1 MDLQYYM
8 RQYNG
13 LFFALLLVTT
23 SFSASAQPASDSLLQ
38 EASLQ
43 NCIQY
48 ALKHQP
54 AIQQALLDEEITE
67 RQISTKLADWYPQL
81 NFNYNLQHNFQVPTT
96 VFAGNTVKI
105 GVNNTS
111 TAQFALTQTIFN
123 RDVLL
128 ASRSAKDVRT
138 RVKQL
143 TSENKIDITINVSK
157 AFYNVL
163 VTQQQINLLNEDI
176 LRLERSLKDAYSQ
189 YQAGI
194 VDKIDYKRATI
205 TLNNAKAQK
214 RQNEELLK
222 SRYANL
228 RLQMGYPPAAELY
241 VLYDSTKMEKD
252 AFIDTAQTINYEN
265 RIEYQLLQTQ
275 RRLQQSNLS
284 YNKWNFLPT
293 LSAFGTY
300 NLNFLN
306 NEFAKLY
313 NQNYPNSFAGLSLS
327 FPIFQGTKRVQQVR
341 EAELELKR
349 VEYDIISLKNAI
361 SADYTNAISSYK
373 SAVNYYY
380 ILKDNLEIAKEVYNT
395 IQLQYKAGVK
405 TYLDV
410 IIAETDL
417 RTAQVNYTNA
427 LYDVVSS
434 KLDVQKALGSVQ
446 Y

>member
-1 MDLQYYM
+1 M
-8 RQYNG
+8 
-13 LFFALLLVTT
+13 
-23 SFSASAQPASDSLLQ
+23 
-38 EASLQ
+38 
-43 NCIQY
+43 CI
-48 ALKHQP
+48 
-54 AIQQALLDEEITE
+54 
-67 RQISTKLADWYPQL
+67 
-81 NFNYNLQHNFQVPTT
+81 
-96 VFAGNTVKI
+96 
-105 GVNNTS
+105 
-111 TAQFALTQTIFN
+111 
-123 RDVLL
+123 RD
-128 ASRSAKDVRT
+128 R
-138 RVKQL
+138 
-143 TSENKIDITINVSK
+143 
-157 AFYNVL
+157 
-163 VTQQQINLLNEDI
+163 
-176 LRLERSLKDAYSQ
+176 
-189 YQAGI
+189 
-194 VDKIDYKRATI
+194 
-205 TLNNAKAQK
+205 
-214 RQNEELLK
+214 
-222 SRYANL
+222 
-228 RLQMGYPPAAELY
+228 
-241 VLYDSTKMEKD
+241 
-252 AFIDTAQTINYEN
+252 
-265 RIEYQLLQTQ
+265 
-275 RRLQQSNLS
+275 
-284 YNKWNFLPT
+284 WNFLPT

>member
-189 YQAGI
+189 Y
-194 VDKIDYKRATI
+194 
-205 TLNNAKAQK
+205 
-214 RQNEELLK
+214 
-222 SRYANL
+222 
-228 RLQMGYPPAAELY
+228 
-241 VLYDSTKMEKD
+241 
-252 AFIDTAQTINYEN
+252 
-265 RIEYQLLQTQ
+265 
-275 RRLQQSNLS
+275 
-284 YNKWNFLPT
+284 
-293 LSAFGTY
+293 
-300 NLNFLN
+300 
-306 NEFAKLY
+306 
-313 NQNYPNSFAGLSLS
+313 LSL
-327 FPIFQGTKRVQQVR
+327 IH
-341 EAELELKR
+341 
-349 VEYDIISLKNAI
+349 I
-361 SADYTNAISSYK
+361 
-373 SAVNYYY
+373 
-380 ILKDNLEIAKEVYNT
+380 
-395 IQLQYKAGVK
+395 
-405 TYLDV
+405 
-410 IIAETDL
+410 
-417 RTAQVNYTNA
+417 
-427 LYDVVSS
+427 
-434 KLDVQKALGSVQ
+434 
-446 Y
+446 

>member
-1 MDLQYYM
+1 
-8 RQYNG
+8 
-13 LFFALLLVTT
+13 
-23 SFSASAQPASDSLLQ
+23 
-38 EASLQ
+38 
-43 NCIQY
+43 
-48 ALKHQP
+48 
-54 AIQQALLDEEITE
+54 
-67 RQISTKLADWYPQL
+67 
-81 NFNYNLQHNFQVPTT
+81 
-96 VFAGNTVKI
+96 
-105 GVNNTS
+105 
-111 TAQFALTQTIFN
+111 
-123 RDVLL
+123 
-128 ASRSAKDVRT
+128 
-138 RVKQL
+138 
-143 TSENKIDITINVSK
+143 
-157 AFYNVL
+157 
-163 VTQQQINLLNEDI
+163 
-176 LRLERSLKDAYSQ
+176 
-189 YQAGI
+189 
-194 VDKIDYKRATI
+194 
-205 TLNNAKAQK
+205 
-214 RQNEELLK
+214 
-222 SRYANL
+222 
-228 RLQMGYPPAAELY
+228 
-241 VLYDSTKMEKD
+241 MEKD
-252 AFIDTAQTINYEN
+252 AFIDTAQTINYQN

-275 RRLQQSNLS
+275 KRLQQSNLS

-306 NEFAKLY
+306 NEFAKLF

-395 IQLQYKAGVK
+395 IQLQYKSGVK

-427 LYDVVSS
+427 LYEVVSS